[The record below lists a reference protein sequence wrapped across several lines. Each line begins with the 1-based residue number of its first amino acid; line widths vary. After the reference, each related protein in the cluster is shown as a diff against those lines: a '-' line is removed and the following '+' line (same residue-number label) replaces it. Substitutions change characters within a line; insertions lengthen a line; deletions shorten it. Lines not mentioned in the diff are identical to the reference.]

1 MLSRRSLLATTPLA
15 LGALGLPRI
24 ARAADP
30 ASLRFLFVF
39 AQGGW
44 DPTRVFAPEFRND
57 AFDMEPDAERAAV
70 GGIAFVDHPS
80 RPSVSAF
87 FEAHHARTTVFNG
100 MLVRS
105 IAHDI
110 CTMIAMTGTT
120 SGTVPD
126 WPAILGTGLAGDE
139 ALPHLVLAGPSYPGP
154 LGASVA
160 RTGTAGQLDGLLN
173 GSLLANADLPSG
185 RLRSPSGAVLDRYLA
200 RRAEAAAL
208 GGRSTAS
215 RTLLGAHRDAT
226 RKAARLKD
234 LQWVLDFGA
243 SAALEDQAAV
253 AVEALSMG
261 VSRCVTMSAG
271 TAFAWDTHANNDA
284 LQAPLWEDLFAGL
297 GRLMLMLEETPG
309 TSAPTLAEETLV
321 VVLSELGRTP
331 RLNGFLGKDH
341 WPYTSA
347 MVVGPGFS
355 GDRVVG
361 GHDANGY
368 GLGVD
373 PASGDSGTSAPALSA
388 EAFGATLLASAGVD
402 PGAWVE
408 GASPIEG
415 VLA

>member
-1 MLSRRSLLATTPLA
+1 MLTRRSLLATAPLA
-15 LGALGLPRI
+15 LGSLALPRL
-24 ARAADP
+24 ARAAQP
-30 ASLRFLFVF
+30 SSLRFLFVF

-57 AFDMEPDAERAAV
+57 AFDMEPDAERAVA
-70 GGIAFVDHPS
+70 GGISFVDHAA
-80 RPSVSAF
+80 RPSVRAF

-110 CTMIAMTGTT
+110 CTMLAMTGTT

-126 WPAILGTGLAGDE
+126 WPAILGADLGRED
-139 ALPHLVLAGPSYPGP
+139 ALPHLVLAGPSFPGP

-160 RTGTAGQLDGLLN
+160 RTGTSGQLDGLLS
-173 GSLLANADLPSG
+173 GGILANADVPTG

-200 RRAEAAAL
+200 RRAGAAVDGARSGVSRAL
-208 GGRSTAS
+208 
-215 RTLLGAHRDAT
+215 LEAHRDAT
-226 RKAARLKD
+226 RKAGRLKD

-253 AVEALSMG
+253 AVEALAMG
-261 VSRCVTMSAG
+261 VSRCVTMSSG
-271 TAFAWDTHANNDA
+271 TPFVWDTHANNDA
-284 LQAPLWEDLFAGL
+284 LQSPLWEDLFAGL
-297 GRLMLMLEETPG
+297 GRLMVMLEETPG
-309 TSAPTLAEETLV
+309 VTAATLAEETVV

-347 MVVGPGFS
+347 MVVGPGLI
-355 GDRVVG
+355 GDRTVG
-361 GHDANGY
+361 GHDSNGY
-368 GLGVD
+368 GLEID
-373 PASGDSGTSAPALSA
+373 PVSGEPVEGAPALSA
-388 EAFGATLLASAGVD
+388 EAFGATLLAAAGVD
-402 PGAWVE
+402 PGEWVE

-415 VLA
+415 VIA